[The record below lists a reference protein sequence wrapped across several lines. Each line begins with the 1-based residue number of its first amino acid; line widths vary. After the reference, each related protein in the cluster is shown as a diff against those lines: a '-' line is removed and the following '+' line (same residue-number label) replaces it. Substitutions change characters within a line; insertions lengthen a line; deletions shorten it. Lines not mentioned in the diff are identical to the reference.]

1 MEKKTNLTALR
12 LLLWGAVLI
21 ALIGAALALVR
32 PAQPTAYADAVYVW
46 KEAGRDVQRAFG
58 KI

>member
-1 MEKKTNLTALR
+1 MEKKPNLTALR

-46 KEAGRDVQRAFG
+46 KGDEG
-58 KI
+58 